1 MRARLLAPLLAA
13 GFVAGA
19 VVAEVGAKKPP
30 ADLSAQEIEAC
41 VQKNFPSDSMIQTMK
56 MVMKDRMGVER
67 LLEADMFWEKDPAT
81 QLSKVLLQFDNPPEL
96 RCAAVLVLEK
106 SPGPND
112 MFMFLPEL
120 GKVRRITTSMV
131 NGSMLGTDFSYED
144 FARLQGMVGSL
155 QSERAADEQVDG
167 HAAFVTL
174 AKPTDANSEYDRI
187 RSTIDQ
193 KTCVPL
199 RVEFFQKGAEEPAKV
214 LTVDPAKVT
223 EVKTGWMPKEL
234 RMEDRQGGT
243 STNLVIEKLQV
254 SVPIPKQKFS
264 QSELDK
270 QKSCRA
276 AVPHF

>member
-19 VVAEVGAKKPP
+19 VVAEVGAEKPP
-30 ADLSAQEIEAC
+30 ADLSAQEIQDC

-155 QSERAADEQVDG
+155 ETERVPDEPVDG
-167 HAAFVTL
+167 RTAFVTL
-174 AKPTDANSEYDRI
+174 AKPSEGTDSEYDRI
-187 RSTIDQ
+187 RSAIDQ

-214 LTVDPAKVT
+214 LT
-223 EVKTGWMPKEL
+223 
-234 RMEDRQGGT
+234 
-243 STNLVIEKLQV
+243 
-254 SVPIPKQKFS
+254 
-264 QSELDK
+264 
-270 QKSCRA
+270 
-276 AVPHF
+276 